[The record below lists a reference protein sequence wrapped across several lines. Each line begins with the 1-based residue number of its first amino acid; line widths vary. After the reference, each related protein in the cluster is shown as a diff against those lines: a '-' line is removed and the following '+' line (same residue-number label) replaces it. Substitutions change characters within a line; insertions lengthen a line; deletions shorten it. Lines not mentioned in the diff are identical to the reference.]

1 MSRALCVPAPPGLFL
16 GHRANG
22 DLIHL
27 YAGAAPTD
35 LDDWTPVEYD
45 FEVWQRVMQES
56 VIEREAAPVPMS
68 TRTKSVP
75 RSEGLR
81 VRFGRTYTD
90 DDSEK
95 SSYFLKARKIIAR
108 VALDEDDLSDA
119 EALIDVLGA
128 TEIDYAISYATAID
142 HACLGVTDAESDV
155 DSDERPFTSVYRM
168 LRTTHTANPDL
179 GYTADDHYVPWDGT
193 RGVATTGPDGN
204 SFFEKSSLM
213 VSRVETSWYF
223 SPADSLHIADPA
235 FKDVMRTSLDGHG
248 HPIFKESAAV
258 DRTGR
263 PYDTLYGYRIAWTHG
278 ARTHPTATQ
287 EPGGNPLLFFG
298 SRRALRLGRRE
309 GLRTLF
315 SEARAQDDR
324 DEAAVKFRSRRGF
337 ALAHPRAWAVLE
349 DVGPTP
355 EPDPEPGP

>member
-1 MSRALCVPAPPGLFL
+1 MSRALLVPAPPGPPLL

-22 DLIHL
+22 DPIHV
-27 YAGAAPTD
+27 YAGAAPAD

-45 FEVWQRVMQES
+45 SEVWQRVMQES

-68 TRTKSVP
+68 TRTKAVP
-75 RSEGLR
+75 RPEGLR

-142 HACLGVTDAESDV
+142 HACLGVTAAESDV
-155 DSDERPFTSVYRM
+155 DSDERPFTSVYRT

-179 GYTADDHYVPWDGT
+179 GYTADDHYVTWDGS

-204 SFFEKSSLM
+204 SFFERSSLM
-213 VSRVETSWYF
+213 ISRVETSRYF
-223 SPADSLHIADPA
+223 SPAESLVIADPA
-235 FKDVMRTSLDGHG
+235 FKDVMRTTLDGHG
-248 HPIFKESAAV
+248 APIFKETAAI
-258 DRTGR
+258 DRSGNA
-263 PYDTLYGYRIAWTHG
+263 YDTLYGYRSSRRPRRSTG
-278 ARTHPTATQ
+278 PGTPTTLST
-287 EPGGNPLLFFG
+287 GTG
-298 SRRALRLGRRE
+298 SRGRMGLAPTPPPPRSPE
-309 GLRTLF
+309 GIRCCSSGPGVLC
-315 SEARAQDDR
+315 
-324 DEAAVKFRSRRGF
+324 
-337 ALAHPRAWAVLE
+337 AWAGAKVC
-349 DVGPTP
+349 GPCSARRAPRTIAMRRP
-355 EPDPEPGP
+355 